1 MNGKPAIPGRLP
13 GIAGDYCFWRL
24 AQPSPESAG
33 AASLLDSGGGAGG
46 SVVVGA
52 GAGGSVVVGAG
63 AGGWVVGAGAGG
75 WVVGA
80 GAGGWVGCGVS

>member
-1 MNGKPAIPGRLP
+1 MSGKPAIPGRLP
-13 GIAGDYCFWRL
+13 GIAGDFCFWRL

-33 AASLLDSGGGAGG
+33 VASLLDSEGGAGSVVVGSSGGGG

-63 AGGWVVGAGAGG
+63 AGARSAFGNFLPAAGI
-75 WVVGA
+75 
-80 GAGGWVGCGVS
+80 